1 MNKVCIS
8 ADDVRVSLVSLGL
21 NVWHH
26 VPVVKGVSRKEVA
39 GSFLHCEYLL
49 AFVLPSFHVTT
60 FIMSVILPVGNKT
73 IHLRKKIKKLSK
85 GKTWCGKNFTKII
98 DVCQRHYLFKEICIY
113 ISTISAYLKSG
124 FFNAQQS
131 VSQIFWV
138 ETLTTLAFE
147 L

>member
-73 IHLRKKIKKLSK
+73 IHLRKKIK
-85 GKTWCGKNFTKII
+85 N
-98 DVCQRHYLFKEICIY
+98 
-113 ISTISAYLKSG
+113 YLKERHDVARISLKSLM
-124 FFNAQQS
+124 FAKDI
-131 VSQIFWV
+131 IFLRKYV
-138 ETLTTLAFE
+138 FIFQPFLST
-147 L
+147 